1 MKNNWEGITVLII
14 GAARQGLALARYLST
29 RSAYVTLNDN
39 RSAIA
44 LSNEISSLQDFP
56 VHWHTGSHPLSLLDK
71 KDLVAVS
78 GGVPLDIPLL
88 LEAKARGIPLT
99 NDTQIFMESV
109 PCPVIGITGSAGKTT
124 VTSLLGEMAKLAVQS
139 PQNAWV
145 GGNIGTPLIDSL
157 DQIQPLDTVILELSS
172 FQLELMKC
180 SPHIS
185 AITNITPNHLD
196 RHENFQAYTEAKTR
210 IVQFQSD
217 QDITI
222 LNRED
227 PVSWAIKPLVKGK
240 LFSFG
245 IKKFPENSN
254 GTFVK
259 DDQLFLQK
267 DGQLSVICSRETIQL
282 RGEHNLINVLCACAV
297 ADASGFPIQA
307 MTAAIQSFKGV
318 QHRLELVREYNGVK
332 WYNDSIATAPER
344 TIAAIKS
351 FDDPIVLLLGGKDKN
366 LPWENLADLV
376 HQRVDHV
383 IVFGDAAEKILKAL
397 GAPLPG
403 KRPYT
408 IQKSQDLQ
416 QAVLDAGKVAESG
429 DIVLLSPGGTSYDAF
444 NDFAERG
451 ERFRLWVQQ
460 LR

>member
-1 MKNNWEGITVLII
+1 
-14 GAARQGLALARYLST
+14 
-29 RSAYVTLNDN
+29 
-39 RSAIA
+39 
-44 LSNEISSLQDFP
+44 
-56 VHWHTGSHPLSLLDK
+56 
-71 KDLVAVS
+71 
-78 GGVPLDIPLL
+78 
-88 LEAKARGIPLT
+88 
-99 NDTQIFMESV
+99 
-109 PCPVIGITGSAGKTT
+109 
-124 VTSLLGEMAKLAVQS
+124 
-139 PQNAWV
+139 
-145 GGNIGTPLIDSL
+145 
-157 DQIQPLDTVILELSS
+157 
-172 FQLELMKC
+172 
-180 SPHIS
+180 
-185 AITNITPNHLD
+185 
-196 RHENFQAYTEAKTR
+196 
-210 IVQFQSD
+210 
-217 QDITI
+217 
-222 LNRED
+222 
-227 PVSWAIKPLVKGK
+227 
-240 LFSFG
+240 
-245 IKKFPENSN
+245 
-254 GTFVK
+254 
-259 DDQLFLQK
+259 
-267 DGQLSVICSRETIQL
+267 
-282 RGEHNLINVLCACAV
+282 V